1 VVLIYALYVQICE
14 GQVADHPIYVVID
27 INCDG
32 ARDVLGLRVGTG
44 PVGTGCHRPMTERSL
59 SSDHICCQVTVRSS
73 SSQMVVFSSTR
84 PP

>member
-1 VVLIYALYVQICE
+1 MVFIYALYVQIRE